1 MAWSGRLGGRD
12 QREFARVGAVGD
24 CLARPVDLLALGLVD
39 LLVGEQPGPC
49 LSAMFLAGK
58 LAAADHLEQLAA
70 RPSRRAR
77 PYRVPPGH
85 GADAAGERTEQRI
98 LLRLVEPDL
107 AWLGSLAGQ
116 ASQPVISPCPQGPL
130 G

>member
-24 CLARPVDLLALGLVD
+24 CLARLVDLLALALVD

-58 LAAADHLEQLAA
+58 LAVADHLEQLAA
-70 RPSRRAR
+70 RPNRPAR

-85 GADAAGERTEQRI
+85 GADDAPARDRTEQRI
-98 LLRLVEPDL
+98 LLRLVGPDL
-107 AWLGSLAGQ
+107 AWLASLARQ
-116 ASQPVISPCPQGPL
+116 ACQPG
-130 G
+130 